1 MKIQITDSEAIRVA
15 GGWHDSMHDP
25 LYAISSSHG
34 RNIPEEIVEK
44 AISNLSADLR
54 KVKKLSKN
62 DPFFKAYGK
71 GTHQYQFGQSLY
83 TAAEIDEL
91 RYLRDAFTLA
101 LAQARR
107 QAAPNDD
114 PVVRKMIVDA
124 MARAFFV
131 EAWARNEEE
140 KPKFRERGYGGHGH
154 QVDIMDV
161 APRTNA
167 AANAA
172 AKELAK
178 DIERAN
184 GRSLTSLYTTAVA
197 QEGHR
202 KEPNPTDFGHYLA
215 MQAMGHGVSWWDD
228 HPKFPMTVPYH
239 DFYM

>member
-1 MKIQITDSEAIRVA
+1 MKIQITDSEALRVA
-15 GGWHDSMHDP
+15 SGWHGSQSDP
-25 LYAISSSHG
+25 IYAISSSRG
-34 RNIPEEIVEK
+34 RNIPEETVEE
-44 AISNLSADLR
+44 AIANLSGDLR

-62 DPFFKAYGK
+62 DPYFKAYGK
-71 GTHQYQFGQSLY
+71 GTHQYQFGKGLY
-83 TAAEIDEL
+83 TAAEIAEL
-91 RYLRDAFTLA
+91 RYMRDAFTLA

-114 PVVRKMIVDA
+114 PVVRKMILDA
-124 MARAFFV
+124 MARALFV

-140 KPKFRERGYGGHGH
+140 KPKFRERGYGGQGH

-161 APRTNA
+161 APRTSPA
-167 AANAA
+167 AMKS

-178 DIERAN
+178 DIEKQN

-228 HPKFPMTVPYH
+228 HPEFPMTVPH
-239 DFYM
+239 HNFYM